1 MKLYT
6 KSSENIS
13 EESETFNTFEVS
25 NISDVLSAHRYVS
38 NIEEKRALADKLF
51 AFFQDVYDEISGF
64 QSFKDIDR
72 FINDSYLWYITYKGK
87 VPADKSNLDRIFV
100 VSVYGGKSRIEDGWY
115 GQTKIRRSF
124 NF

>member
-1 MKLYT
+1 MKLYI
-6 KSSENIS
+6 KSNENVS

-51 AFFQDVYDEISGF
+51 AFFQDVYDEIGGF

-72 FINDSYLWYITYKGK
+72 FVNDSYLWYITYKGE
-87 VPADKSNLDRIFV
+87 VPADKSNLDLDRIFV
-100 VSVYGGKSRIEDGWY
+100 VSVYR
-115 GQTKIRRSF
+115 KITD
-124 NF
+124 